1 MGQLSMQAQLIL
13 NELRNN
19 LVTHVVGLPDNAS
32 AALFSLLNSNEKPRL
47 LTVTREGEAFAVAAG
62 LWVGGKNP
70 VVLIQN
76 TGLLESGDGVRGTVM
91 RMRIP
96 LVCLVT
102 YRGYSTVANRELS
115 PARESVSP
123 EILSRPDLD
132 SVALLTEPTLKAW
145 GLSYDFLFEN
155 EDVSKISQAF
165 SKAKALSQ
173 PAVLLIPGELTLG

>member
-1 MGQLSMQAQLIL
+1 MQADLIL

-32 AALFSLLNSNEKPRL
+32 AALFSLLSWEGKPQL
-47 LTVTREGEAFAVAAG
+47 VTVTREGEAFAIAAG
-62 LWVGGKNP
+62 LWVGGKSP

-76 TGLLESGDGVRGTVM
+76 TGLLESGDGLRGTVM

-102 YRGYSTVANRELS
+102 YRGYSTMAGAKLA
-115 PARESVSP
+115 PPPESLHP
-123 EILSRPDLD
+123 EILSRPDVD

-145 GLSYDFLFEN
+145 RLSYDFLIEN
-155 EDVSKISQAF
+155 DDLPKISQAF
-165 SKAKALSQ
+165 RKAKESIQ
-173 PAVLLIPGELTLG
+173 PTVLLIPRDLTAG

>member
-1 MGQLSMQAQLIL
+1 MQARLIL

-32 AALFSLLNSNEKPRL
+32 AALFSLLSSEKKPQL
-47 LTVTREGEAFAVAAG
+47 VTVTREGEAFAVAAG

-76 TGLLESGDGVRGTVM
+76 TGLLESGDGLRGTVM

-102 YRGYSTVANRELS
+102 YRGYSTMAGAKLAPPREGLHS
-115 PARESVSP
+115 
-123 EILSRPDLD
+123 EILSRRDID
-132 SVALLTEPTLKAW
+132 SVAVLTEPTLKAW
-145 GLSYDFLFEN
+145 GLSYDFLVEN
-155 EDVSKISQAF
+155 DDLAKISEAF
-165 SKAKALSQ
+165 KKAKESIQ
-173 PAVLLIPGELTLG
+173 PTVLLIPRDLTAG

>member
-1 MGQLSMQAQLIL
+1 MQANLIL
-13 NELRNN
+13 NELRSN
-19 LVTHVVGLPDNAS
+19 LVTHVVGLPDNSS
-32 AALFSLLNSNEKPRL
+32 AALFSLLNSREEPRL
-47 LTVTREGEAFAVAAG
+47 LAVTREGEAFAVAAG

-76 TGLLESGDGVRGTVM
+76 TGLLESGDGLRGTVI

-102 YRGYSTVANRELS
+102 YRGYSTMVDGKIS
-115 PARESVSP
+115 PGQKSESP
-123 EILSRPDLD
+123 ETLSRPDLD

-155 EDVSKISQAF
+155 DEVSKISQAF
-165 SKAKALSQ
+165 AKANATSG
-173 PAVLLIPGELTLG
+173 PTVLLIPRDLMSE

>member
-1 MGQLSMQAQLIL
+1 MQARLIL

-32 AALFSLLNSNEKPRL
+32 AALFSLLSSEEKPQL
-47 LTVTREGEAFAVAAG
+47 VTVTREGEAFAVAAG

-76 TGLLESGDGVRGTVM
+76 TGLLESGDGLRGTVM

-102 YRGYSTVANRELS
+102 YRGYSTMAGAKLAPPREGLHS
-115 PARESVSP
+115 
-123 EILSRPDLD
+123 EILSRPDID
-132 SVALLTEPTLKAW
+132 SVAVLTEPTLKAW
-145 GLSYDFLFEN
+145 GLSYDFLVEN
-155 EDVSKISQAF
+155 DDLAKISEAF
-165 SKAKALSQ
+165 KKAKESIQ
-173 PAVLLIPGELTLG
+173 PTVLLIPRDLTAG